1 MKKNNKNIE
10 KKLKDVFKKV
20 FNNCNQNYE
29 NFSEKNE
36 SNWDSLKGVNLLLEI
51 EKVFSIKISTYNLQN
66 FNSFKNIKKIL
77 NNQINEK

>member
-51 EKVFSIKISTYNLQN
+51 EKVFAIKISTYDLQN